1 MKMGIVIFIIINKKM
16 SRGIAKLPKKLKR
29 NNSEEDEGGNRRR
42 KIKETKQKK
51 NNKFLDLN
59 WTNNNYVK
67 W

>member
-1 MKMGIVIFIIINKKM
+1 M

-51 NNKFLDLN
+51 NNKFLGLN
-59 WTNNNYVK
+59 WTNNNSVK